1 MKDEGFCAYPISKKR
16 FDEFLEREI
25 LCRKILPEQPSL
37 IYKDDSQAFV
47 PFSKNIITFLCMAY
61 YPERM
66 QIIMFV
72 GYREKSR
79 NCSAFRK
86 RVATYRNC
94 IFRSDAVTF

>member
-1 MKDEGFCAYPISKKR
+1 MKGEGFCANPISKKR

-37 IYKDDSQAFV
+37 IYEDDSQAFA
-47 PFSKNIITFLCMAY
+47 PFAKNIITFLCMAY
-61 YPERM
+61 YTERM

-79 NCSAFRK
+79 NCIAFRK
-86 RVATYRNC
+86 G
-94 IFRSDAVTF
+94 